1 MSIDIHHIAIQ
12 RSNRNRTIEFFE
24 KLLGYKLVKNSLLPS
39 ILSKEIFDIDEE
51 VEMLTFA
58 NGNVNIE
65 VFITDRK
72 IDNGFA
78 HICLFVENIE
88 NFILQCKE
96 INLKPFSINK
106 NGRKIFFV
114 RDEDGNLFEIKQK

>member
-12 RSNRNRTIEFFE
+12 RSNRSRTIEFFE
-24 KLLGYKLVKNSLLPS
+24 KLLGYKLIKNSLLPS
-39 ILSKEIFDIDEE
+39 ILSKEIFDIDGK
-51 VEMLTFA
+51 VEMLNFA
-58 NGNVNIE
+58 DGNISIE

-78 HICLFVENIE
+78 HICLFVEDIE
-88 NFILQCKE
+88 NFILQCKK
-96 INLKPFSINK
+96 INLKPFSIDK
-106 NGRKIFFV
+106 DGREIFFV